1 MFFYPIP
8 EVSHVITSDM
18 GACRS
23 KHTVKV
29 PTSFGSSDCQVKL
42 DQIYTRLSW
51 VEKEPIP
58 TGTLQSKLTDYGE
71 LFTADENGVQI
82 QSKSNPLFKH
92 VTPRSTKVLGS
103 TCTCVQ
109 IKINVKVY

>member
-1 MFFYPIP
+1 M
-8 EVSHVITSDM
+8 ITSDM

-23 KHTVKV
+23 KRTVKV
-29 PTSFGSSDCQVKL
+29 PTSVGSSDCQVKL

-51 VEKEPIP
+51 VEKEQIP
-58 TGTLQSKLTDYGE
+58 TGTLQSKLTD
-71 LFTADENGVQI
+71 ENGVQI
-82 QSKSNPLFKH
+82 KSKSNPLFRH
-92 VTPRSTKVLGS
+92 VTLRSTKVLGN